1 MAAGDGG
8 FAQAFQ
14 IVSLFGMLFI
24 AYSHN
29 KREVTRVFNVSNP
42 AINTFLFFS
51 FYALL
56 SATWAFYASVL
67 CFSKRTEFY
76 FNGFGILVVKY
87 A

>member
-29 KREVTRVFNVSNP
+29 KREVTKGVQCVKSCNKH
-42 AINTFLFFS
+42 FLVLQFLCFIKCHMG
-51 FYALL
+51 
-56 SATWAFYASVL
+56 FYASVL